1 MKKVNDVDRFR
12 NGMFL
17 APSRTYG
24 ETYMEP
30 IIRKICGFSKSSS
43 SENDALNNNGEGVEV
58 KCTKVLQV
66 KPKEKSLLE
75 RIIAESENDPLKRM
89 ISFDDC
95 LDKNYD
101 ANIQNVKRDH
111 FSELVYVL
119 LFKDCIKIFKSNRD
133 SISSIPNWSDKHG
146 RYDAPGK
153 SGQFNIKK
161 NNISWHIQNNLV
173 NTLTWDD
180 VYRVAKEIS

>member
-1 MKKVNDVDRFR
+1 MKKLNEIEHFR

-30 IIRKICGFSKSSS
+30 IIRKICGLSKSST
-43 SENDALNNNGEGVEV
+43 SENDALNENNEGVEV
-58 KCTKVLQV
+58 KCSKVLQV
-66 KPKEKSLLE
+66 KAKSKSLLE

-89 ISFDDC
+89 VSFDDC
-95 LDKNYD
+95 LDENYD

-133 SISSIPNWSDKHG
+133 DISTIPNWSDKHG

-161 NNISWHIQNNLV
+161 KNISWHIQNNLV
-173 NTLTWDD
+173 NTLTWDE
-180 VYRVAKEIS
+180 VYKVAKEIS

>member
-1 MKKVNDVDRFR
+1 MKKLNDIQQFR

-30 IIRKICGFSKSSS
+30 IIRKICGLSKSSS
-43 SENDALNNNGEGVEV
+43 SENDALNNNNEGVEV
-58 KCTKVLQV
+58 KCSKVLSV
-66 KPKEKSLLE
+66 KPKSKSLLE
-75 RIIAESENDPLKRM
+75 RIISESENDSLKRM
-89 ISFDDC
+89 VSFADS
-95 LDKNYD
+95 LNLKYD

-111 FSELVYVL
+111 FSELIYVL

-133 SISSIPNWSDKHG
+133 DISSIPNWSDKHG

-161 NNISWHIQNNLV
+161 NNIQWHLENNLI
-173 NTLTWDD
+173 NTLTWED
-180 VYRVAKEIS
+180 VYKVAKEIS